1 MTQLCKAVL
10 TGCLP
15 STRRSA
21 ISNVSGVG
29 LVLRGVC
36 VFSEELGEV
45 ESEQQQDHS
54 ERDHKA
60 RSLFDLAV

>member
-1 MTQLCKAVL
+1 M
-10 TGCLP
+10 
-15 STRRSA
+15 R
-21 ISNVSGVG
+21 G
-29 LVLRGVC
+29 LKRGVC